1 MWLWLFP
8 QVACSVSSGRL
19 GRFSLDV
26 SFRGRL
32 AVSGRWCRGAFG
44 RRKVGLGPTSGSST
58 TNEWFLLGQRGVPPR
73 PTGGSSW
80 TNGVF
85 LQDQRVV
92 PLGPAES
99 SFPGLLPNLSIFR
112 SSFILR
118 SIPIRC
124 YPIGVLPQSVQLH
137 KEAGCRVLT
146 QSSLTLEAVWNS
158 FFSATI
164 NVRVS
169 AGTHARTR
177 LPVQR
182 A

>member
-1 MWLWLFP
+1 M
-8 QVACSVSSGRL
+8 A
-19 GRFSLDV
+19 
-26 SFRGRL
+26 L
-32 AVSGRWCRGAFG
+32 AVSSSGLLGEYRPFGAFLSGCVFSRVVGCFRQVVPG
-44 RRKVGLGPTSGSST
+44 RVWAPES
-58 TNEWFLLGQRGVPPR
+58 W
-73 PTGGSSW
+73 SW
-80 TNGVF
+80 TNGWF
-85 LQDQRVV
+85 LHDQRVV
-92 PLGPAES
+92 PLGPTGCSSKTNGWFLLDQRVVPLGPTES
-99 SFPGLLPNLSIFR
+99 SFSGLLPNLSIFR

-146 QSSLTLEAVWNS
+146 QSSSTLEAVWNS

-164 NVRVS
+164 NVCVS
-169 AGTHARTR
+169 ARAHARTR